1 MIGRIFTGS
10 LIGIVLGLAVAAL
23 LVKGLGIVVVWPV
36 IAYVLAAV
44 VGALTGLFAGKP
56 IWAAG
61 GKIEG
66 GLKAVF
72 GAVLAAI
79 AMFVLRTWVKVD
91 VDLSR
96 FGAGA
101 GALGEVPA
109 AALPVIA
116 GVLGALFG
124 LDNTPDG
131 NANAN
136 VARAAGG
143 SNASAAA
150 KKGVRVEKGARGG
163 KGATDG
169 VEEDDEPAASRRA
182 RR

>member
-1 MIGRIFTGS
+1 MIGRLITGS

-23 LVKGLGIVVVWPV
+23 LVKGLGIVVVWPI
-36 IAYVLAAV
+36 IAYVLAAA

-61 GKIEG
+61 GQIEG

-72 GAVLAAI
+72 GAVLAAV

-101 GALGEVPA
+101 GSLGEVPA

-131 NANAN
+131 NDAKA
-136 VARAAGG
+136 AAG
-143 SNASAAA
+143 SSAAP
-150 KKGVRVEKGARGG
+150 KKAVRVEKGSRGG
-163 KGATDG
+163 KGASDG
-169 VEEDDEPAASRRA
+169 VEEEDEPAASRRA